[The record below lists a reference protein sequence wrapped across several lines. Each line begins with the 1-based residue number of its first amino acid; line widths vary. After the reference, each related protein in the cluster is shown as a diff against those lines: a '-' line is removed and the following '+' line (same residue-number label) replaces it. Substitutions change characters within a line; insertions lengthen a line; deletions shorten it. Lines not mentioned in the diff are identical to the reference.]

1 MRLIG
6 LMCPVKE
13 LRPYPVANEETLK
26 DLKQGRDMV
35 GSDKI
40 KQQLSKMCCVNVWF
54 HLGFLECQK
63 WPKDLMVTLPEV
75 RSEISGSNDFLV
87 PL

>member
-40 KQQLSKMCCVNVWF
+40 KQQLSKMCCVNV
-54 HLGFLECQK
+54 
-63 WPKDLMVTLPEV
+63 
-75 RSEISGSNDFLV
+75 
-87 PL
+87 